1 MRPRVALAVLALPVC
16 LALAAPA
23 AAVAAPSTEVVQ
35 GQVLRLV
42 SVADWDAARDLR
54 PDRPVQWDVQVSADA
69 PDPGVVRL
77 GVSASG
83 SARLRLDIALC
94 AEPWQ
99 DAVCPAGAT
108 VLRTDWSV
116 PRDGAEVPLTAMRDT
131 ETAHLRLTIALDPA
145 DGSGSTEVRV
155 LAHGAGESAAVGSDG
170 ALAVTGPSPW
180 LPLAAV
186 GGGLLLTGA
195 LVARGRRG
203 GERGEGRG

>member
-1 MRPRVALAVLALPVC
+1 MRPRVALAILAPVC

-23 AAVAAPSTEVVQ
+23 AAVAAPSTQVVQ

-116 PRDGAEVPLTAMRDT
+116 PRDGAEVPLAAMRDT